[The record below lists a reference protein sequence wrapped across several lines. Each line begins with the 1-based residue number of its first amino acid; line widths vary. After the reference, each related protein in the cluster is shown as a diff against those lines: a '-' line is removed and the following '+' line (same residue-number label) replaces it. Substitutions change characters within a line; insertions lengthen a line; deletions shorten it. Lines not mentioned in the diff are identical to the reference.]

1 MRSVPKELGTEACTP
16 DQVVDFTPDQV
27 EECTPDQVVE
37 CTLDQV
43 NTVLT
48 DPQFVF

>member
-27 EECTPDQVVE
+27 VE